1 MNNDEYEEK
10 IEAFINYLLI
20 DKKYSLHTKDSYF
33 NDLKRYCKYMKD
45 HHVCFQ
51 NIKKQDIQN
60 YLKELKE
67 EQISEK
73 TISHHLTVIRSF
85 YKFLLLEKRVTDN
98 PAKLIE
104 LPKIRKTLPSVL
116 TEKEVDLLLSISL
129 NNSYDY
135 RNKAILELLY
145 ATGLRVSELT
155 QLTFSDIDLDAAM
168 IRVYG
173 KGRKERLL
181 PVGEYATM
189 ALKIYIEEHRS
200 FFIKKEKN
208 DYLFLNNHG
217 KKITRQGIF
226 KIIKQIAKEKKIQVN
241 FSPHTLRHSF
251 ATHLLNHGADLRSI
265 QELLGHA
272 DISTTQIYTHV
283 TSEKIKEDYQKYHPH
298 G

>member
-1 MNNDEYEEK
+1 MKNDEYEEK
-10 IEAFINYLLI
+10 MEAFMHYLLI
-20 DKKYSLHTKDSYF
+20 DKNYSLNTRDSYL
-33 NDLKRYCKYMKD
+33 NDLRKYCKYMSD
-45 HHVCFQ
+45 HHIPFEE
-51 NIKKQDIQN
+51 IKKQDIQN

-67 EQISEK
+67 EQMSEK

-85 YKFLLLEKRVTDN
+85 YKFLLLEKRVKEN
-98 PAKLIE
+98 PAKLME
-104 LPKIRKTLPSVL
+104 LPKTRKTLPSVL
-116 TEKEVDLLLSISL
+116 TEEEINLLLNFPL
-129 NNSYDY
+129 KTGYDY

-145 ATGLRVSELT
+145 ATGLRVSELIH
-155 QLTFSDIDLDAAM
+155 LTFSDVDLDASM

-173 KGRKERLL
+173 KGRKERLI
-181 PVGEYATM
+181 PIGEYAMT
-189 ALKIYIEEHRS
+189 ALKIYIEKYRI

-217 KKITRQGIF
+217 GKITRQGIF
-226 KIIKQIAKEKKIQVN
+226 KIIKQIARERGIYVH

-283 TSEKIKEDYQKYHPH
+283 TSEKLKEDYQKYHPH